1 MNYRLLR
8 HLLFKV
14 VKEESDFKKIKKV
27 TLDTGDV
34 SFLIPSYFEDCYR
47 WDIKK
52 EIFLIDSS
60 LEIIIIK
67 ALSFCRNCKNT
78 FSNVENKTICHNC
91 KKDDTYLLL
100 GRDIIIKEIEVK

>member
-1 MNYRLLR
+1 M
-8 HLLFKV
+8 
-14 VKEESDFKKIKKV
+14 

-78 FSNVENKTICHNC
+78 ISTVENKTICHNC

-100 GRDIIIKEIEVK
+100 GRDIIIKEIEAE